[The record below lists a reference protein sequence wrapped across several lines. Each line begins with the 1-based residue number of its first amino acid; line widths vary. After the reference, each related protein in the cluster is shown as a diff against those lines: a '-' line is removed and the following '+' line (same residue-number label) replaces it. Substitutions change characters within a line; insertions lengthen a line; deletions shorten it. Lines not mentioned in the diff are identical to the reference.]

1 MVGPIGQGFLAA
13 LAEGFPKANLR
24 PLLRRALENA
34 RETCRIF
41 NSSEHELAAMKIRWK
56 IDLAMSGAFLV
67 GLGLAGVGAYTILTK
82 NAFEDSLQ
90 NARIMIEGASAVR
103 SYTAESIRPLL
114 EQQMKVQFLPHSI
127 PSFAAQTNFKTVQ
140 KKLPEYTY
148 REPTL
153 NPTNVNDR
161 AIDWEADIINDFRND
176 PSKPETVI
184 TRDTPV
190 GSFLTLA
197 RPLKVGSQACLS
209 CHSTP
214 EVAPAT
220 MVALYGSQNGF
231 GWKPGEVVGAQVVS
245 IPLAVPLARAYR
257 ALLWFM
263 LALAGTFIVIIII
276 VDLLLRA
283 LVVKP
288 VAEISEM
295 ADSVSMGK
303 LDTPEFVRNT
313 NDEIGSLAK
322 SFNRMRRSLQNAM
335 KMLEEQS

>member
-1 MVGPIGQGFLAA
+1 
-13 LAEGFPKANLR
+13 
-24 PLLRRALENA
+24 
-34 RETCRIF
+34 
-41 NSSEHELAAMKIRWK
+41 MKIRWK
-56 IDLAMSGAFLV
+56 IDLAMAGAFLI
-67 GLGLAGVGAYTILTK
+67 GLVLAGFGAYQILRT
-82 NAFEDSLQ
+82 NAIEASRE
-90 NARIMIEGASAVR
+90 AAKIIMEEASADR
-103 SYTAESIRPLL
+103 SYTSDSIKPLL

-127 PSFAAQTNFKTVQ
+127 PSFSALSIFKIVRQ
-140 KKLPEYTY
+140 KLPDYTY

-153 NPTNVNDR
+153 NPTNLNDR
-161 AIDWEADIINDFRND
+161 AIDWEADIINGFRD
-176 PSKPETVI
+176 DASKAETMI
-184 TRDTPV
+184 TRDTP
-190 GSFLTLA
+190 GGQFLVLA

-214 EVAPAT
+214 EAAPAT

-231 GWKPGEVVGAQVVS
+231 GWKQGEIVGAQMVS
-245 IPLAVPLARAYR
+245 IPLGVPLARAYQ

-263 LALAGTFIVIIII
+263 LALASTFVVIIVI

-295 ADSVSMGK
+295 ADKVSMGQ
-303 LDTPEFVRNT
+303 LDTPEYVRNS
-313 NDEIGSLAK
+313 NDEIGSLSK